1 MRENDF
7 TPNITNIYIK
17 LQDKTIKDK
26 CMIQSVNKYHIYE
39 ILSSDGNF
47 YYTIP
52 KYQREYTWS
61 YREWEAL
68 YDDISENNDE
78 YFIGSIICIP
88 LGDAINP
95 YLEVID
101 GQQRLTTIS
110 LFLTAIYTC
119 LKEHRDDLC
128 DDDEDVLPS
137 LRKSLKSKNSPNEMK
152 LVPQIQNFNK
162 DDFDHLMNET
172 GLRKASAPKHPY
184 YPMRKIVRCYTYFLK
199 RIDKEMEGMEGSDAV
214 NFLLGKYNKVK
225 QAMLVKIEVS
235 THSDAYV
242 LFESLNN
249 RGTPLTAIDLM
260 KNLIMARAESNNLT
274 IDDCFNRW
282 QMLLGNLSD
291 DYGIQERFF
300 RQYYNAFKH
309 RLNEPF
315 QSDNDRKKDPL
326 GVMAT
331 RSNLLNIFESLINK
345 DLSSFL
351 DDILCCGQIY
361 SWLILQDSTE
371 TVYRKALEDLDHIQ
385 GAPSYLLLMY
395 LMRNKKE
402 LDITEEQINKLIRLL
417 AKYFVRRNIT
427 DYPNTRDLTRIFMD
441 IISKIEESNSVSNDV
456 MALIVDVLSIPTNC
470 ASDEQFR
477 RSLEGDVYKDN
488 VGATRYILCKLAEL
502 AMTQETWTDLWRR
515 TDKKVFVWTIEH
527 IFPEGENIPQCWVD
541 MIAGGD
547 RQLANKH
554 LEEYTHKIGNLTIT
568 GYNSTLGNKSFKEK
582 RDRKSKDGQR
592 FIGYKNG
599 LEINRE
605 IAMKDEWT
613 IEDIKTRTTALVNEL
628 MKVYEFPG
636 E

>member
-1 MRENDF
+1 
-7 TPNITNIYIK
+7 
-17 LQDKTIKDK
+17 
-26 CMIQSVNKYHIYE
+26 MIQSVNKYHIYE

-110 LFLTAIYTC
+110 LFLTAIYTR
-119 LKEHRDDLC
+119 LKEHREDLSE
-128 DDDEDVLPS
+128 DDEDVLPS

-184 YPMRKIVRCYTYFLK
+184 YPMRKIARCFTYFLK
-199 RIDKEMEGMEGSDAV
+199 RIDKEMEGMDGNNAV

-345 DLSSFL
+345 NLSSFL
-351 DDILCCGQIY
+351 EDILCCGQIY

-371 TVYRKALEDLDHIQ
+371 MTYRKALEDLDHIQ

-395 LMRNKKE
+395 LMRNKEE
-402 LDITEEQINKLIRLL
+402 LNVTEEQINQLIRLL

-441 IISKIEESNSVSNDV
+441 IISKIEELHSVGNDV
-456 MALIVDVLSIPTNC
+456 MSLIVDVLSTPTNC

-488 VGATRYILCKLAEL
+488 VGATRYILCKLAES

-541 MIAGGD
+541 MIAGGN
-547 RQLANKH
+547 RQLANKY
-554 LEEYTHKIGNLTIT
+554 LEEYTHKIGNLTVT
-568 GYNSTLGNKSFKEK
+568 GYNSTLGNKSFEEK

-605 IAMKDEWT
+605 IATKDKWT
-613 IEDIKTRTTALVNEL
+613 IEDIKTRTTALVDEL

>member
-1 MRENDF
+1 
-7 TPNITNIYIK
+7 
-17 LQDKTIKDK
+17 
-26 CMIQSVNKYHIYE
+26 MIQSVNKYHIYE

-52 KYQREYTWS
+52 KYQREYTWG

-88 LGDAINP
+88 LGDAIKP

-110 LFLTAIYTC
+110 LFLTAIYTR
-119 LKEHRDDLC
+119 LKEHKDYLSE
-128 DDDEDVLPS
+128 DDEDVLPS
-137 LRKSLKSKNSPNEMK
+137 LRKSLKSKVSSNEMK
-152 LVPQIQNFNK
+152 LVPQIQNYNK
-162 DDFDHLMNET
+162 ADFDYLMNEV
-172 GLRKASAPKHPY
+172 GLRKATAAKQPY
-184 YPMRKIVRCYTYFLK
+184 YSMRKIARCYTYFLK
-199 RIDKEMEGMEGSDAV
+199 RIDKELENIDGENSV

-282 QMLLGNLSD
+282 QMLLCNLSD
-291 DYGIQERFF
+291 DYGTQERFF

-326 GVMAT
+326 GVVAT
-331 RSNLLNIFESLINK
+331 RSNLLSIFESLINK

-351 DDILCCGQIY
+351 DDILRCGEIY
-361 SWLILQDSTE
+361 SWLILQDPTE
-371 TVYRKALEDLDHIQ
+371 KTYRKTLEDLDHIQ

-395 LMRNKKE
+395 LMRNQE
-402 LDITEEQINKLIRLL
+402 TLAVTEGQINKLIQLL

-441 IISKIEESNSVSNDV
+441 IIGKIEESNSIGDDVVS
-456 MALIVDVLSIPTNC
+456 LIVNTLSAPSNC
-470 ASDEQFR
+470 ATDEQFR
-477 RSLEGDVYKDN
+477 RSLEGDIYKDN
-488 VGATRYILCKLAEL
+488 VGVTRYVLCKLAESS
-502 AMTQETWTDLWRR
+502 MTQETWTDLWRR
-515 TDKKVFVWTIEH
+515 TEKKVFVWTIEH
-527 IFPEGENIPQCWVD
+527 IFPEGENIPQCWID
-541 MIAGGD
+541 MIADGD
-547 RQLANKH
+547 GKLASKY

-568 GYNSTLGNKSFKEK
+568 GYNSTLSNKSFEEK

-592 FIGYKNG
+592 YIGYKNG

-605 IAMKDEWT
+605 IAEKERWT
-613 IEDIKTRTTALVNEL
+613 IEDIKVRTTALVDKL

-636 E
+636 

>member
-1 MRENDF
+1 
-7 TPNITNIYIK
+7 
-17 LQDKTIKDK
+17 
-26 CMIQSVNKYHIYE
+26 MIQSVNKYHIYE
-39 ILSSDGNF
+39 ILSADGNF

-110 LFLTAIYTC
+110 LFLTAIYTR
-119 LKEHRDDLC
+119 LKEHREDLSE
-128 DDDEDVLPS
+128 DDDDVLPS

-184 YPMRKIVRCYTYFLK
+184 YPMRKIARCFTYFLK
-199 RIDKEMEGMEGSDAV
+199 RIDKEMEGMDGNNAV

-260 KNLIMARAESNNLT
+260 KNLIMARAESNNFT

-291 DYGIQERFF
+291 DYGIPERFF

-326 GVMAT
+326 GIMAT

-371 TVYRKALEDLDHIQ
+371 MTYRKALEELDHIQ

-395 LMRNKKE
+395 LMRNKEE
-402 LDITEEQINKLIRLL
+402 LNVTEEQINQLIRLL

-441 IISKIEESNSVSNDV
+441 IISKIEESRSVGNDV
-456 MALIVDVLSIPTNC
+456 MSLIVDVLSTPTNC

-488 VGATRYILCKLAEL
+488 VGATRYILCKLAES

-527 IFPEGENIPQCWVD
+527 IFPEGKNIPQCWVD

-547 RQLANKH
+547 RQLANKY
-554 LEEYTHKIGNLTIT
+554 LEEYTHKIGNLTVT
-568 GYNSTLGNKSFKEK
+568 GYNSTLGNKSFEEK

-605 IAMKDEWT
+605 IATKDEWT
-613 IEDIKTRTTALVNEL
+613 IEDIKSRTTALVDEL

>member
-1 MRENDF
+1 
-7 TPNITNIYIK
+7 
-17 LQDKTIKDK
+17 
-26 CMIQSVNKYHIYE
+26 
-39 ILSSDGNF
+39 
-47 YYTIP
+47 
-52 KYQREYTWS
+52 
-61 YREWEAL
+61 
-68 YDDISENNDE
+68 
-78 YFIGSIICIP
+78 

-110 LFLTAIYTC
+110 LFLTAIYTR
-119 LKEHRDDLC
+119 LKEHKDDLSE
-128 DDDEDVLPS
+128 DDEDVLPS

-152 LVPQIQNFNK
+152 LVPQIQNFNM
-162 DDFDHLMNET
+162 DDFDYLMNET

-184 YPMRKIVRCYTYFLK
+184 YPTRKIARCYTYFLK
-199 RIDKEMEGMEGSDAV
+199 RIDKEMEGMSGEESV
-214 NFLLGKYNKVK
+214 SFLLGKYNKVK

-282 QMLLGNLSD
+282 QMLLSNLSE

-326 GVMAT
+326 GVIAT

-351 DDILCCGQIY
+351 DDILLCGQIY

-371 TVYRKALEDLDHIQ
+371 MTYRKALEDLDHIQ

-395 LMRNKKE
+395 LMRNQKE
-402 LDITEEQINKLIRLL
+402 LAVSEDQINQLIRLL

-427 DYPNTRDLTRIFMD
+427 DYPNTRDLSRIFMD
-441 IISKIEESNSVSNDV
+441 IISKIEESHSVGNDV
-456 MALIVDVLSIPTNC
+456 VSLIVDVLGSSANC

-488 VGATRYILCKLAEL
+488 VGATRYILCKLAEST
-502 AMTQETWTDLWRR
+502 MTQETWTDLWRR

-547 RQLANKH
+547 RQLANKY

-568 GYNSTLGNKSFKEK
+568 GYNSTLGNKSFEEK

-592 FIGYKNG
+592 YIGYKNG
-599 LEINRE
+599 LDINRE
-605 IAMKDEWT
+605 IATKEMWT
-613 IEDIKTRTTALVNEL
+613 VEDIKARTTSLVDAL

>member
-1 MRENDF
+1 
-7 TPNITNIYIK
+7 
-17 LQDKTIKDK
+17 
-26 CMIQSVNKYHIYE
+26 MIQSVNKYHIYE
-39 ILSSDGNF
+39 ILSADGNF

-110 LFLTAIYTC
+110 LFLTAIYTR
-119 LKEHRDDLC
+119 LKEHKEDLSE
-128 DDDEDVLPS
+128 DDEDVLPS
-137 LRKSLKSKNSPNEMK
+137 LKKSLKSKNSPNEMK

-172 GLRKASAPKHPY
+172 DLRKASAPKHPY
-184 YPMRKIVRCYTYFLK
+184 YPMRKIARCFTYFLK
-199 RIDKEMEGMEGSDAV
+199 RIDKEMEGMDGNNAV

-326 GVMAT
+326 GIMAT

-371 TVYRKALEDLDHIQ
+371 MTYRKALEDLDHIQ

-395 LMRNKKE
+395 LMRNKEK
-402 LDITEEQINKLIRLL
+402 LNVTEEQINQLIRLL

-441 IISKIEESNSVSNDV
+441 IISKIEESRSVGNDV
-456 MALIVDVLSIPTNC
+456 MSLIVNVLSTPTNC

-488 VGATRYILCKLAEL
+488 VGATRYILCKLAESS
-502 AMTQETWTDLWRR
+502 MTHETWTDLWRR

-527 IFPEGENIPQCWVD
+527 IFPEGENIPQCWID

-547 RQLANKH
+547 RQLANKY
-554 LEEYTHKIGNLTIT
+554 LEEYTHKIGNLTVT
-568 GYNSTLGNKSFKEK
+568 GYNSTLGNKSFEEK

-605 IAMKDEWT
+605 IATKDKWT
-613 IEDIKTRTTALVNEL
+613 IEDIKTRTKALVDEL

>member
-1 MRENDF
+1 
-7 TPNITNIYIK
+7 
-17 LQDKTIKDK
+17 
-26 CMIQSVNKYHIYE
+26 MIQSVNKYHIYE
-39 ILSSDGNF
+39 VFSADGNF

-68 YDDISENNDE
+68 YDDISENNNE

-119 LKEHRDDLC
+119 LKENKDEMSE
-128 DDDEDVLPS
+128 DDEDVLPS

-152 LVPQIQNFNK
+152 LVPQVQNYNL
-162 DDFDHLMNET
+162 DDFNHLLN
-172 GLRKASAPKHPY
+172 GVALRKASASKHPY
-184 YPMRKIVRCYTYFLK
+184 YAQRKIARCYNYFLK
-199 RIDKEMEGMEGSDAV
+199 RINKEIESLNGESVVD
-214 NFLLGKYNKVK
+214 FLLGKYNKVK

-235 THSDAYV
+235 SHSDAYV

-260 KNLIMARAESNNLT
+260 KNLIMAKAEGNNLT

-282 QMLLGNLSD
+282 QTLLGNLSE
-291 DYGIQERFF
+291 DYSIQERFF

-315 QSDNDRKKDPL
+315 QSDADRKKDPL
-326 GVMAT
+326 GVVAT
-331 RSNLLNIFESLINK
+331 RSNLLNIFEILINK
-345 DLSSFL
+345 DLPSFL
-351 DDILCCGQIY
+351 DDILQCGQIY
-361 SWLILQDSTE
+361 SYLILQDTIE
-371 TVYRKALEDLDHIQ
+371 NPYRKALEDLDHIQ

-395 LMRNKKE
+395 LMRNKEE
-402 LDITEEQINKLIRLL
+402 LAVSEEQINLIIRLL

-441 IISKIEESNSVSNDV
+441 IISKLEEARATGGKVVSIIID
-456 MALIVDVLSIPTNC
+456 ILSTSTNC

-488 VGATRYILCKLAEL
+488 VGATRYILCKLAEA
-502 AMTQETWTDLWRR
+502 AMTQETWSDLWRR

-527 IFPEGENIPQCWVD
+527 IFPEGQNIPESWVN
-541 MIAGGD
+541 MIAD
-547 RQLANKH
+547 SDKELAKQY

-568 GYNSTLGNKSFKEK
+568 GYNSTLGNKSFEEK
-582 RDRKSKDGQR
+582 RDRQSKDGQR

-599 LEINRE
+599 LDINRE
-605 IAMKDEWT
+605 IATMDKWT
-613 IEDIKTRTTALVNEL
+613 VDDIKTRTATLVDEL
-628 MKVYEFPG
+628 MKVYKFPG

>member
-1 MRENDF
+1 
-7 TPNITNIYIK
+7 
-17 LQDKTIKDK
+17 
-26 CMIQSVNKYHIYE
+26 MIQSVNKYHIYE
-39 ILSSDGNF
+39 ILSADGNF

-110 LFLTAIYTC
+110 LFLTAIYTR
-119 LKEHRDDLC
+119 LKEHREDLSE
-128 DDDEDVLPS
+128 DDEDVLPS

-184 YPMRKIVRCYTYFLK
+184 YPMRKIARCFTYFLK
-199 RIDKEMEGMEGSDAV
+199 RIDKEMEGMDGNNAV

-326 GVMAT
+326 GIMAT
-331 RSNLLNIFESLINK
+331 RSNLLNIFESVINK

-371 TVYRKALEDLDHIQ
+371 MTYRKALEDLDHIQ

-395 LMRNKKE
+395 LMRNKEE
-402 LDITEEQINKLIRLL
+402 LNVTEEQINQLIRLL

-441 IISKIEESNSVSNDV
+441 IISKIEESRSVGNDV
-456 MALIVDVLSIPTNC
+456 MSLIVDVLSTPTNC

-488 VGATRYILCKLAEL
+488 VGATRYILCKLAES

-547 RQLANKH
+547 RQLANKY
-554 LEEYTHKIGNLTIT
+554 LEEYTHKIGNLTVT
-568 GYNSTLGNKSFKEK
+568 GYNSTLGNKSFEEK

-605 IAMKDEWT
+605 IATKDEWT
-613 IEDIKTRTTALVNEL
+613 IEDIKSRTTALVDEL

>member
-1 MRENDF
+1 
-7 TPNITNIYIK
+7 
-17 LQDKTIKDK
+17 
-26 CMIQSVNKYHIYE
+26 MIQSVNKYHIYE
-39 ILSSDGNF
+39 ILSADGNF

-61 YREWEAL
+61 SREWEAL
-68 YDDISENNDE
+68 YDDISENNYE

-110 LFLTAIYTC
+110 LFLTAIYTH
-119 LKEHRDDLC
+119 LKEHKDEMSEE
-128 DDDEDVLPS
+128 DEDILPS
-137 LRKSLKSKNSPNEMK
+137 LKKSLKSKNSPNEMK
-152 LVPQIQNFNK
+152 LVPQVQNHNL
-162 DDFDHLMNET
+162 DDFNHLMNGLE
-172 GLRKASAPKHPY
+172 LRKASASKHSY
-184 YPMRKIVRCYTYFLK
+184 YGQRKIARCYNYFWK
-199 RIDKEMEGMEGSDAV
+199 RIDKEIESLNDESVVG
-214 NFLLGKYNKVK
+214 FLLGKYNKVK

-235 THSDAYV
+235 SHSDAYV

-260 KNLIMARAESNNLT
+260 KNLIMAKAEGNKLT

-282 QMLLGNLSD
+282 QTLLGNLSE
-291 DYGIQERFF
+291 DYSIQERFF

-309 RLNEPF
+309 RLNKPF
-315 QSDNDRKKDPL
+315 QSDADRKKDPL
-326 GVMAT
+326 GVVAT

-345 DLSSFL
+345 DLPSFL
-351 DDILCCGQIY
+351 DDILQCGQIY
-361 SWLILQDSTE
+361 SWLILQDTIE
-371 TVYRKALEDLDHIQ
+371 NPYRKALEDLDHIQ

-395 LMRNKKE
+395 LIRNKEGLKVS
-402 LDITEEQINKLIRLL
+402 EEQINLTIRLL

-441 IISKIEESNSVSNDV
+441 IISKLEEVQATGSKVVS
-456 MALIVDVLSIPTNC
+456 IIIGILSTATNC

-488 VGATRYILCKLAEL
+488 VGATRYILCKLAEA
-502 AMTQETWTDLWRR
+502 AMTQETWTDLWHR

-527 IFPEGENIPQCWVD
+527 IFPEGQNIPDSWVN
-541 MIAGGD
+541 MIADGD
-547 RQLANKH
+547 KELAKQY
-554 LEEYTHKIGNLTIT
+554 LEKYTHKIGNLTIT
-568 GYNSTLGNKSFKEK
+568 GYNSTLGNKSFEEK

-605 IAMKDEWT
+605 IATMDKWT
-613 IEDIKTRTTALVNEL
+613 VDDIKTRTATLVDEL

>member
-1 MRENDF
+1 
-7 TPNITNIYIK
+7 
-17 LQDKTIKDK
+17 
-26 CMIQSVNKYHIYE
+26 MIQSVNKYHIYE
-39 ILSSDGNF
+39 VLSVDGNF

-101 GQQRLTTIS
+101 GQQRLTTIC
-110 LFLTAIYTC
+110 LFLTAIYTR
-119 LKEHRDDLC
+119 LKENKDEMSE
-128 DDDEDVLPS
+128 DDEDVLPS
-137 LRKSLKSKNSPNEMK
+137 LRKSLKSKNSPNEIK
-152 LVPQIQNFNK
+152 LVPQVQNYNL
-162 DDFDHLMNET
+162 DDFNHLMN
-172 GLRKASAPKHPY
+172 GVALRKASTSKHPY
-184 YPMRKIVRCYTYFLK
+184 YAQRKIARCYNYFLK
-199 RIDKEMEGMEGSDAV
+199 RIDKEIESLNDESVVD
-214 NFLLGKYNKVK
+214 FLLGKYNKVK

-235 THSDAYV
+235 SHSDAYV

-260 KNLIMARAESNNLT
+260 KNLIMAKAEGNNLT

-282 QMLLGNLSD
+282 QTLLGNLSE
-291 DYGIQERFF
+291 DYSIQERFF

-315 QSDNDRKKDPL
+315 QSDADRKKDPL
-326 GVMAT
+326 GVVAT

-345 DLSSFL
+345 DLPSFL
-351 DDILCCGQIY
+351 DDILQCGQIY
-361 SWLILQDSTE
+361 SWLILQDTIE
-371 TVYRKALEDLDHIQ
+371 NPYRKALEDLDHIQ

-395 LMRNKKE
+395 LMRNKEE
-402 LDITEEQINKLIRLL
+402 LAVSEEQINLIIRLL

-441 IISKIEESNSVSNDV
+441 IISKLEEAQATGGKVASIIIDR
-456 MALIVDVLSIPTNC
+456 LSTPTNC

-488 VGATRYILCKLAEL
+488 VGATRYILCKLAEA

-527 IFPEGENIPQCWVD
+527 IFPEGQNIPESWVN
-541 MIAGGD
+541 MIADGD
-547 RQLANKH
+547 KERAKQY

-568 GYNSTLGNKSFKEK
+568 GYNSTLGNKSFEEK

-599 LEINRE
+599 LDINRE
-605 IAMKDEWT
+605 IATMDKWT
-613 IEDIKTRTTALVNEL
+613 VDDIKTRTATLVDEL
-628 MKVYEFPG
+628 MKVYKFPG

>member
-1 MRENDF
+1 
-7 TPNITNIYIK
+7 
-17 LQDKTIKDK
+17 
-26 CMIQSVNKYHIYE
+26 MIQSVNKYHLYE
-39 ILSSDGNF
+39 IFSSDGNF

-68 YDDISENNDE
+68 YDDISENSDE

-95 YLEVID
+95 FLEVID

-110 LFLTAIYTC
+110 LFLTAIYTR
-119 LKEHRDDLC
+119 LKDHKEDLSE
-128 DDDEDVLPS
+128 DDEDVLPS
-137 LRKSLKSKNSPNEMK
+137 LRKSLKSKNSSNEMK
-152 LVPQIQNFNK
+152 LVPQVQNSNL
-162 DDFDHLMNET
+162 DDFNYLMNDV
-172 GLRKASAPKHPY
+172 GLRKASATKYPY
-184 YPMRKIVRCYTYFLK
+184 FPNRKIARCYNYFLK
-199 RIDKEMEGMEGSDAV
+199 RIDKEIEGKLGEDV
-214 NFLLGKYNKVK
+214 VDILLNKYNKVK

-235 THSDAYV
+235 SHSDAYV

-260 KNLIMARAESNNLT
+260 KNLIMARAESNQLT

-282 QMLLGNLSD
+282 QTLLGNLSE

-315 QSDNDRKKDPL
+315 QSDGDRKKDPL
-326 GVMAT
+326 GTVAT

-345 DLSSFL
+345 DLTSFL
-351 DDILCCGQIY
+351 EDILRCGEYY
-361 SWLILQDSTE
+361 SWLILQDNQE
-371 TVYRKALEDLDHIQ
+371 TTYRKALEDLDHIQ
-385 GAPSYLLLMY
+385 GAPSYLMLMY
-395 LMRNKKE
+395 LMRNKEE
-402 LDITEEQINKLIRLL
+402 LHISEQEINKIIQLL
-417 AKYFVRRNIT
+417 TKYFVRRNIT
-427 DYPNTRDLTRIFMD
+427 DYPSTRDLTRIFMD
-441 IISKIEESNSVSNDV
+441 IIARIEETQSKGNDLQK
-456 MALIVDVLSIPTNC
+456 LIIDVLSTPSNC

-477 RSLEGDVYKDN
+477 RSLEGDVYKEN
-488 VGATRYILCKLAEL
+488 VGATRYILCKLAES

-527 IFPEGENIPQCWVD
+527 IFPEGENIPEYWVN
-541 MIAGGD
+541 MIADGD
-547 RQLANKH
+547 NQLAKKY

-568 GYNSTLGNKSFKEK
+568 GYNSTLGNKSFEEK
-582 RDRKSKDGQR
+582 RDRKSKDGKR

-605 IAMKDEWT
+605 IADKNSWT
-613 IEDIKTRTTALVNEL
+613 VEDIQVRTKELVDEL

-636 E
+636 L

>member
-1 MRENDF
+1 
-7 TPNITNIYIK
+7 
-17 LQDKTIKDK
+17 
-26 CMIQSVNKYHIYE
+26 MIQSVNKYHIYE

-110 LFLTAIYTC
+110 LFLTAIYTR
-119 LKEHRDDLC
+119 LKEHRESLSE
-128 DDDEDVLPS
+128 DDEDVLPS

-172 GLRKASAPKHPY
+172 GLRKASAPKRPY
-184 YPMRKIVRCYTYFLK
+184 YPMRKIARCFTYFLK
-199 RIDKEMEGMEGSDAV
+199 RIDKEMEGMDGNNAV

-345 DLSSFL
+345 NLSSFL
-351 DDILCCGQIY
+351 EDILCCGQIY

-371 TVYRKALEDLDHIQ
+371 MTYRKALEDLDHIQ

-402 LDITEEQINKLIRLL
+402 LYVTEEQINQLIRLL

-441 IISKIEESNSVSNDV
+441 IISKIEESHSVGNDV
-456 MALIVDVLSIPTNC
+456 MSLIVDVLSTPTNC

-488 VGATRYILCKLAEL
+488 VGATRYILCKLAEST
-502 AMTQETWTDLWRR
+502 MTQETWTDLWRR

-547 RQLANKH
+547 RQLANKY
-554 LEEYTHKIGNLTIT
+554 LEEYTHKIGNLTVT
-568 GYNSTLGNKSFKEK
+568 GYNSTLGNKSFEEK
-582 RDRKSKDGQR
+582 RDRKSKDSQR

-605 IAMKDEWT
+605 IATKDKWT
-613 IEDIKTRTTALVNEL
+613 IEDIKTRTTALVDEL

>member
-1 MRENDF
+1 
-7 TPNITNIYIK
+7 
-17 LQDKTIKDK
+17 
-26 CMIQSVNKYHIYE
+26 MIQSVNKYHIYE

-88 LGDAINP
+88 LGDAIKP
-95 YLEVID
+95 FMEVID

-110 LFLTAIYTC
+110 IFLTAIYTR
-119 LKEHRDDLC
+119 LKAHKEELSE
-128 DDDEDVLPS
+128 DDEDVLPS

-152 LVPQIQNFNK
+152 LVPQVQNYNR
-162 DDFDHLMNET
+162 DDFDHLMYEV
-172 GLRKASAPKHPY
+172 GLRKATAPKHPY
-184 YPMRKIVRCYTYFLK
+184 YGMRKMMRCYNYFLN
-199 RIDKEMEGMEGSDAV
+199 RIDEEMGKLMTGDPV

-260 KNLIMARAESNNLT
+260 KNLIMARAEINHLT
-274 IDDCFNRW
+274 VDDCFNRW
-282 QMLLGNLSD
+282 QILLGNLSD
-291 DYGIQERFF
+291 DYGLQERFF
-300 RQYYNAFKH
+300 RHYYNAFKH
-309 RLNEPF
+309 RLNKPF
-315 QSDNDRKKDPL
+315 QHGNDRKKDPL
-326 GVMAT
+326 GAIAT

-345 DLSSFL
+345 NLPMFL
-351 DDILCCGQIY
+351 DDILECGRIY
-361 SWLILQDSTE
+361 SWLILRDSQE
-371 TVYRKALEDLDHIQ
+371 NPYRKALEDLDHIQ

-395 LMRNKKE
+395 LMRNMTVLGLNE
-402 LDITEEQINKLIRLL
+402 GQINELILL
-417 AKYFVRRNIT
+417 LTKYFVRRNLT

-441 IISKIEESNSVSNDV
+441 IISKIEEGEPKGDDV
-456 MALIVDVLSIPTNC
+456 IKLIVDTLSTPENC
-470 ASDEQFR
+470 ASDERFKK
-477 RSLEGDVYKDN
+477 SLEGNVYKDN

-502 AMTQETWTDLWRR
+502 AMTHETWTDLWAR
-515 TDKKVFVWTIEH
+515 TDKNVFIWTIEH
-527 IFPEGENIPQCWVD
+527 IFPEGENIPQCWID

-547 RQLANKH
+547 SEKAKTY

-568 GYNSTLGNKSFKEK
+568 GYNSTLGNKSFEEK

-599 LEINRE
+599 LDINNE
-605 IAMKDEWT
+605 IAEKDSWT
-613 IEDIKTRTTALVNEL
+613 IDDIKNRTTALVNKLMEL
-628 MKVYEFPG
+628 YRFPG
-636 E
+636 

>member
-1 MRENDF
+1 
-7 TPNITNIYIK
+7 
-17 LQDKTIKDK
+17 
-26 CMIQSVNKYHIYE
+26 MIQSVNKYHIYE
-39 ILSSDGNF
+39 IFSSDGNF

-61 YREWEAL
+61 CREWEAL

-88 LGDAINP
+88 LGDTINP

-110 LFLTAIYTC
+110 LFLTAIYTR
-119 LKEHRDDLC
+119 LKDHVKYLSEDDG
-128 DDDEDVLPS
+128 DVLPS

-152 LVPQIQNFNK
+152 LVPQVQNFNK
-162 DDFDHLMNET
+162 DDYDYLLNEV
-172 GLRKASAPKHPY
+172 GLRKVTAPKHAY
-184 YPMRKIVRCYTYFLK
+184 YSMRKIARCYTYYLK
-199 RIDKEMEGMEGSDAV
+199 RLNKEMEGMDGDSAV

-300 RQYYNAFKH
+300 RHYYNAFKH

-326 GVMAT
+326 GVVAT
-331 RSNLLNIFESLINK
+331 RSNLLNIFENLINK
-345 DLSSFL
+345 DLPSFL
-351 DDILCCGQIY
+351 DDILHCGQIY

-371 TVYRKALEDLDHIQ
+371 TTYRKALEDLDHIQ

-402 LDITEEQINKLIRLL
+402 LAITENHINQLIRLL

-441 IISKIEESNSVSNDV
+441 IISKIEELDSVGNDV
-456 MALIVDVLSIPTNC
+456 MTLIVGMLSTPSNC

-488 VGATRYILCKLAEL
+488 VGATRYILCKLAES
-502 AMTQETWTDLWRR
+502 AMTQETWTDLWKR

-541 MIAGGD
+541 MIANGNKS
-547 RQLANKH
+547 LAQKY

-568 GYNSTLGNKSFKEK
+568 GYNSTLGNKSFEEK
-582 RDRKSKDGQR
+582 RDRKSKDGKR

-599 LEINRE
+599 LEINHE
-605 IAMKDEWT
+605 IATKEMWT
-613 IEDIKTRTTALVNEL
+613 IEDIKTRTTDLVNKLIEI
-628 MKVYEFPG
+628 YEFPG
-636 E
+636 K

>member
-1 MRENDF
+1 
-7 TPNITNIYIK
+7 
-17 LQDKTIKDK
+17 
-26 CMIQSVNKYHIYE
+26 MIQSVNKYHIYE

-52 KYQREYTWS
+52 KYQREYTWG

-110 LFLTAIYTC
+110 LFLTAIYTR
-119 LKEHRDDLC
+119 LKEHVDYLGEDDG
-128 DDDEDVLPS
+128 DVLPS

-152 LVPQIQNFNK
+152 LVPQVQNFNK
-162 DDFDHLMNET
+162 DDYDYLLNEV
-172 GLRKASAPKHPY
+172 GLRKATAPKHAY
-184 YPMRKIVRCYTYFLK
+184 YPMRKIARCYTYFLK
-199 RIDKEMEGMEGSDAV
+199 RLDKEMEGMDGDNAV

-300 RQYYNAFKH
+300 RHYYNAFKH

-326 GVMAT
+326 GVVAT
-331 RSNLLNIFESLINK
+331 RSNLLNIFENLINK
-345 DLSSFL
+345 DLPSFL
-351 DDILCCGQIY
+351 DDILHCGQIY

-371 TVYRKALEDLDHIQ
+371 MTYRKALEDLDHIQ

-402 LDITEEQINKLIRLL
+402 LAITENQINQFTRLL

-441 IISKIEESNSVSNDV
+441 IISKIEESNSVGNDV
-456 MALIVDVLSIPTNC
+456 MTLIVDMLSTPVHC

-488 VGATRYILCKLAEL
+488 VGATRYILCKLAES

-541 MIAGGD
+541 MIANGD
-547 RQLANKH
+547 KNLAQKY

-568 GYNSTLGNKSFKEK
+568 GYNSTLGNKSFEEK
-582 RDRKSKDGQR
+582 RDRKSKDGKR
-592 FIGYKNG
+592 FIGYMNG

-605 IAMKDEWT
+605 IATKDIWT
-613 IEDIKTRTTALVNEL
+613 IEDIKARTTDLVNKLIEIY
-628 MKVYEFPG
+628 KFPG
-636 E
+636 K

>member
-1 MRENDF
+1 
-7 TPNITNIYIK
+7 
-17 LQDKTIKDK
+17 
-26 CMIQSVNKYHIYE
+26 MIQSVNKYHIYE

-61 YREWEAL
+61 HREWEAL

-110 LFLTAIYTC
+110 LFLTAIYTR
-119 LKEHRDDLC
+119 LKEYKDDLSE
-128 DDDEDVLPS
+128 DDEDVIPS

-152 LVPQIQNFNK
+152 LVPQVQNFNK
-162 DDFDHLMNET
+162 DDFDYLLTEV
-172 GLRKASAPKHPY
+172 GLRKSTVPKRAY
-184 YPMRKIVRCYTYFLK
+184 YPMRKIARCYTYFLK
-199 RIDKEMEGMEGSDAV
+199 RLDKEMEGMDGHNAI

-300 RQYYNAFKH
+300 RHYYNAFKH

-315 QSDNDRKKDPL
+315 QSTNDRKKDPL
-326 GVMAT
+326 GVVAT

-345 DLSSFL
+345 DLPSFL
-351 DDILCCGQIY
+351 DDILLCGQIY

-371 TVYRKALEDLDHIQ
+371 TTYRKALEDLDHIQ

-395 LMRNKKE
+395 VMRNKKE
-402 LDITEEQINKLIRLL
+402 LTVTEDQINQLIRLL

-441 IISKIEESNSVSNDV
+441 IISKIEESNSVGNDV
-456 MALIVDVLSIPTNC
+456 MTLIVDILSIPANC

-488 VGATRYILCKLAEL
+488 VGATRYILCKLAES

-541 MIAGGD
+541 MIANGD
-547 RQLANKH
+547 KNLAPKY

-568 GYNSTLGNKSFKEK
+568 GYNSTLGNKSFEEK
-582 RDRKSKDGQR
+582 RDRKSKDGKR

-599 LEINRE
+599 LEINRG
-605 IAMKDEWT
+605 IATKDTWT
-613 IEDIKTRTTALVNEL
+613 IEDIKARTTALVDEL
-628 MKVYEFPG
+628 IEIYEFPG
-636 E
+636 TRTL

>member
-1 MRENDF
+1 
-7 TPNITNIYIK
+7 
-17 LQDKTIKDK
+17 
-26 CMIQSVNKYHIYE
+26 MIQSVNKYHIYE
-39 ILSSDGNF
+39 ILSADGNF

-110 LFLTAIYTC
+110 LFLTAIYTR
-119 LKEHRDDLC
+119 LKEHKEDLSE
-128 DDDEDVLPS
+128 DDEDVLPS
-137 LRKSLKSKNSPNEMK
+137 LKKSLKSKNSPNEMK

-172 GLRKASAPKHPY
+172 DLRKASAPKHPY
-184 YPMRKIVRCYTYFLK
+184 YPMRKIARCFTYFLK
-199 RIDKEMEGMEGSDAV
+199 RIDKEMEGMDGNNAV

-326 GVMAT
+326 GIMAT

-371 TVYRKALEDLDHIQ
+371 MTYRKALEDLDHIQ

-402 LDITEEQINKLIRLL
+402 LNVTEEQINQLIRLL

-441 IISKIEESNSVSNDV
+441 IISKIEESRSVGNDI
-456 MALIVDVLSIPTNC
+456 MSLIVNVLSTPTNC

-488 VGATRYILCKLAEL
+488 VGATRYILCKLTESS
-502 AMTQETWTDLWRR
+502 MTQETWTDLWRR

-527 IFPEGENIPQCWVD
+527 IFPEGENIPQCWID

-547 RQLANKH
+547 RQLANKY
-554 LEEYTHKIGNLTIT
+554 LEEYTHKIGNLTVT
-568 GYNSTLGNKSFKEK
+568 GYNSTLGNKSFEEK

-605 IAMKDEWT
+605 IATKDKWT
-613 IEDIKTRTTALVNEL
+613 IEDIKTRTTALVDEL

>member
-1 MRENDF
+1 
-7 TPNITNIYIK
+7 
-17 LQDKTIKDK
+17 
-26 CMIQSVNKYHIYE
+26 MIQNVNKYHVYE
-39 ILSSDGNF
+39 IFSSDGNF
-47 YYTIP
+47 YYSIP

-68 YDDISENNDE
+68 YDDISENNDG

-110 LFLTAIYTC
+110 LFLTAIYTR
-119 LKEHRDDLC
+119 LKERKSELSE
-128 DDDEDVLPS
+128 DDEDILPS
-137 LRKSLKSKNSPNEMK
+137 MRKSLKSKNSPNEMK
-152 LVPQIQNFNK
+152 LVPQVQNYNK
-162 DDFDHLMNET
+162 DDFDFLMT
-172 GLRKASAPKHPY
+172 AIGLRTATAPKHPY
-184 YPMRKIVRCYTYFLK
+184 YAMRKIARCYNYFLN
-199 RIDKEMEGMEGSDAV
+199 RIDKEMEKMEGESAV
-214 NFLLGKYNKVK
+214 DFLLGKFNKIK

-235 THSDAYV
+235 SHSDAYV

-282 QMLLGNLSD
+282 QLLLGNLSD

-315 QSDNDRKKDPL
+315 QNDNDRKKDPL
-326 GVMAT
+326 GVVAT

-345 DLSSFL
+345 DLPLFL
-351 DDILCCGQIY
+351 EDILRCGQIY
-361 SWLILQDSTE
+361 SWLILQDAE
-371 TVYRKALEDLDHIQ
+371 TPYRQTLEDLDHIQ

-395 LMRNKKE
+395 LIRNQFV
-402 LDITEEQINKLIRLL
+402 LAITEEQINNLIRLL
-417 AKYFVRRNIT
+417 ARYFVRRNIT

-441 IISKIEESNSVSNDV
+441 IISKIEDVQATGNDV
-456 MALIVDVLSIPTNC
+456 MNLIIETLSIPSNC
-470 ASDEQFR
+470 ASDEQFK
-477 RSLEGDVYKDN
+477 RSLEGNVYKDN
-488 VGATRYILCKLAEL
+488 VGATRYILCKLAES

-547 RQLANKH
+547 RNLAKKY

-568 GYNSTLGNKSFKEK
+568 GYNSTLGNKSFEEK

-592 FIGYKNG
+592 YIGYKNG

-605 IAMKDEWT
+605 IATKEKWT
-613 IEDIKTRTTALVNEL
+613 IEDIKTRTDFFVNKL
-628 MKVYEFPG
+628 MEIYEFPG
-636 E
+636 ELL

>member
-1 MRENDF
+1 
-7 TPNITNIYIK
+7 
-17 LQDKTIKDK
+17 
-26 CMIQSVNKYHIYE
+26 MIQSVNKYHIYE

-110 LFLTAIYTC
+110 LFLTAIYTR
-119 LKEHRDDLC
+119 LKERKSELSE
-128 DDDEDVLPS
+128 DDEDVLPS
-137 LRKSLKSKNSPNEMK
+137 MRKSLKSKNSPNEMK
-152 LVPQIQNFNK
+152 LVPQVQNYNK
-162 DDFDHLMNET
+162 DDFDFLMNT
-172 GLRKASAPKHPY
+172 IGLRTATAPKHPY
-184 YPMRKIVRCYTYFLK
+184 YAMRKIPRCYNYFLN
-199 RIDKEMEGMEGSDAV
+199 RIDKEMEDMEGSDAV
-214 NFLLGKYNKVK
+214 DFLLGKFNKVK

-235 THSDAYV
+235 SHSDAYV

-282 QMLLGNLSD
+282 QLLLGNLSD

-315 QSDNDRKKDPL
+315 QSTNDRKKDPL
-326 GVMAT
+326 GVVAT

-345 DLSSFL
+345 DLPLFL
-351 DDILCCGQIY
+351 EDILRCGQIY
-361 SWLILQDSTE
+361 SWLILQDAE
-371 TVYRKALEDLDHIQ
+371 TPYRRALEDLDHIQ

-395 LMRNKKE
+395 LMRNQSA
-402 LDITEEQINKLIRLL
+402 LAITEEQINNLICLL

-441 IISKIEESNSVSNDV
+441 IISKIEESHSTGDDV
-456 MALIVDVLSIPTNC
+456 MNLIIETLSAPSNC
-470 ASDEQFR
+470 ASDEQFK

-488 VGATRYILCKLAEL
+488 VGATRYILCKLAES

-547 RQLANKH
+547 RDLAKKC

-568 GYNSTLGNKSFKEK
+568 GYNSTLGNKSFEEK
-582 RDRKSKDGQR
+582 RDRKSKDGLR
-592 FIGYKNG
+592 YIGYKNG
-599 LEINRE
+599 LDINRE
-605 IAMKDEWT
+605 IANKESWS
-613 IEDIKTRTTALVNEL
+613 IEDIKARTAALVDNL
-628 MKVYEFPG
+628 MAVYKFP

>member
-1 MRENDF
+1 
-7 TPNITNIYIK
+7 
-17 LQDKTIKDK
+17 
-26 CMIQSVNKYHIYE
+26 MIQNVNKYHVYE
-39 ILSSDGNF
+39 IFSSDGNF
-47 YYTIP
+47 YYSIP

-68 YDDISENNDE
+68 YDDISENNDG

-110 LFLTAIYTC
+110 LFLTAIYTR
-119 LKEHRDDLC
+119 LKERKSELSE
-128 DDDEDVLPS
+128 DDEDILPS
-137 LRKSLKSKNSPNEMK
+137 MRKSLKSKNSPNEMK
-152 LVPQIQNFNK
+152 LVPQVQNYNK
-162 DDFDHLMNET
+162 DDFDFLMT
-172 GLRKASAPKHPY
+172 AIGLRTATAPKHPY
-184 YPMRKIVRCYTYFLK
+184 YAMRKIARCYNYFLN
-199 RIDKEMEGMEGSDAV
+199 RIDKEIEKMEGESAV
-214 NFLLGKYNKVK
+214 DFLLGKFNKIK

-235 THSDAYV
+235 SHSDAYV

-282 QMLLGNLSD
+282 QLLLGNLSD

-315 QSDNDRKKDPL
+315 QNDNDRKKDPL
-326 GVMAT
+326 GVVAT

-345 DLSSFL
+345 DLPLFL
-351 DDILCCGQIY
+351 EDILRCGQIY
-361 SWLILQDSTE
+361 SWLILQDAE
-371 TVYRKALEDLDHIQ
+371 TPYRQTLEDLDHIQ

-395 LMRNKKE
+395 LIRNQFV
-402 LDITEEQINKLIRLL
+402 LAITEEQINNLIRLL
-417 AKYFVRRNIT
+417 ARYFVRRNIT

-441 IISKIEESNSVSNDV
+441 IISKIEDVQATGNDV
-456 MALIVDVLSIPTNC
+456 MNLIIETLSIPSNC
-470 ASDEQFR
+470 ASDEQFK
-477 RSLEGDVYKDN
+477 RSLEGNVYKDN
-488 VGATRYILCKLAEL
+488 VGATRYILCKLAES

-547 RQLANKH
+547 RNLAKKY

-568 GYNSTLGNKSFKEK
+568 GYNSTLGNKSFEEK

-592 FIGYKNG
+592 YIGYKNG

-605 IAMKDEWT
+605 IATKEKWT
-613 IEDIKTRTTALVNEL
+613 IEDIKTRTDFFVNEL
-628 MKVYEFPG
+628 MEIYEFPG
-636 E
+636 ELL